1 MMKISKVTVACAAV
15 VAGLGVNTTA
25 VAQTSNQCSEYSI
38 RICATGAIEYY
49 GYTSLKE
56 CRLTEYAKCMNG
68 EPPYVETA
76 FNPSAPV
83 GSTKHEAQTKRALLL
98 SRS

>member
-1 MMKISKVTVACAAV
+1 MNKLSTIAVACVTVA
-15 VAGLGVNTTA
+15 AGLGVNTTA

-38 RICATGAIEYY
+38 RVCATGAIDYY

-76 FNPSAPV
+76 FNPGAPAGAIKV
-83 GSTKHEAQTKRALLL
+83 EAHAERAALN

>member
-1 MMKISKVTVACAAV
+1 MKKFSTIAVACAAV
-15 VAGLGVNTTA
+15 AAGLGVNTTA
-25 VAQTSNQCSEYSI
+25 VAQSSNDCSAYSI
-38 RICATGAIEYY
+38 RVCATGAIDYY

-76 FNPSAPV
+76 FNAGATVASP
-83 GSTKHEAQTKRALLL
+83 KHEARAKRALLL